1 MLAFLAGW
9 MAATLF
15 TVIAAGAVPAPAAIA
30 ASALMMTLFLV
41 SAFAYNR
48 LAKGRSSDRGVSGDS
63 VHSAHGNTSAS
74 VFSGR
79 SALSASASSS
89 EGALDAVGG
98 EGLWKHASDLPGSE
112 AALAQA
118 SAAMSLEERCEL
130 YAKAHRLTP
139 RQGEVCFLLVLGRSV
154 GDIAD
159 ELYISKDTVKTHV
172 KSLYA
177 KAGVHSHQELISA
190 VYGFEA

>member
-1 MLAFLAGW
+1 

-41 SAFAYNR
+41 SAFVYNR
-48 LAKGRSSDRGVSGDS
+48 LTKERSSDRGVSGDS
-63 VHSAHGNTSAS
+63 VHSAHGKKSAS

-98 EGLWKHASDLPGSE
+98 EGLREHASDLPGSE
-112 AALAQA
+112 AAVALAF
-118 SAAMSLEERCEL
+118 AAMSVEERCEL
-130 YAKAHRLTP
+130 YAQAYGLTP
-139 RQGEVCFLLVLGRSV
+139 RQGEVCLLLVAGKSV
-154 GDIAD
+154 NDIAD

-177 KAGVHSHQELISA
+177 KTGAHSRQELIAA
-190 VYGFEA
+190 VYGFEE